1 MPWSTSTTLSPCT
14 LPTAATVAA
23 AESRRLL
30 HENDDE
36 DDDDDSMDGPTDDA
50 ELGSPDSSFSGES
63 SSPPPTRSAQHSAD
77 LAQRGITVWSSL
89 FWENHADS
97 SSQRRG
103 GSRTIQRPNL
113 RKARSEAPHNH
124 NRDDSFP
131 TVDLHNAHHPH
142 TKLLSTRMHHDLD
155 HSSQHSVISLNGT
168 TAAATTTGTTSGAH
182 SAVAPPSHHS
192 MTSHST
198 TNSTTTVTSTAVR
211 QLLIGASG
219 IYGSYLYYGHVQE
232 DLFRYRQA
240 DTGQPFNFFWALQ
253 MAESFVTLGIGY
265 VGRKCW
271 GSGSH
276 DLPLVPFFKSGASQ
290 LVAKAF
296 MSMSLAA
303 GLSFPVVTLAKSAK
317 IVPVMLGQFILGG
330 SSYTLRDY
338 TFAILIVV
346 GTSLLSAGKTS
357 HKDNAASKDTLSGLI
372 LIVLSLVAD
381 GFTGGLQKKL
391 KRLTASMAPT
401 TYDFLYYSHLAQLVV
416 ATVIGALTGELSTA
430 PAYLVQNPSVQWLV
444 LASCICSAIGQCFIF
459 YTINCFDPL
468 VTTTITTTRKLFT
481 VLLSIGLKGHI
492 LSSAG
497 FLGLGLACTALLM
510 EVEGKLSAF
519 REKHKQKR
527 VDPSKSASIPLPS

>member
-1 MPWSTSTTLSPCT
+1 
-14 LPTAATVAA
+14 
-23 AESRRLL
+23 
-30 HENDDE
+30 
-36 DDDDDSMDGPTDDA
+36 
-50 ELGSPDSSFSGES
+50 
-63 SSPPPTRSAQHSAD
+63 
-77 LAQRGITVWSSL
+77 
-89 FWENHADS
+89 
-97 SSQRRG
+97 
-103 GSRTIQRPNL
+103 
-113 RKARSEAPHNH
+113 
-124 NRDDSFP
+124 
-131 TVDLHNAHHPH
+131 
-142 TKLLSTRMHHDLD
+142 
-155 HSSQHSVISLNGT
+155 
-168 TAAATTTGTTSGAH
+168 
-182 SAVAPPSHHS
+182 
-192 MTSHST
+192 
-198 TNSTTTVTSTAVR
+198 VTSTAIR

-219 IYGSYLYYGHVQE
+219 IYGAYLYYGHVQE

-253 MAESFVTLGIGY
+253 MAESLVTLGIGY

-276 DLPLVPFFKSGASQ
+276 DLPLAPFFKSGASQ
-290 LVAKAF
+290 LVAKAL

-357 HKDNAASKDTLSGLI
+357 HHDNGASKDTLLGLI

-401 TYDFLYYSHLAQLVV
+401 TYDFLYYSHMAQFVV
-416 ATVIGALTGELSTA
+416 ATVIGALMGELTTA
-430 PAYLVQNPSVQWLV
+430 PKYLVQNPSVQWLV

-497 FLGLGLACTALLM
+497 FVGLGLACTALLM

-519 REKHKQKR
+519 REKQKQKH
-527 VDPSKSASIPLPS
+527 VDPLLKSTSIPLPS